1 MSGADDEDEEALM
14 QRALELSLRDL
25 STEEAVSY
33 HGAAGA
39 GAGGGDEMVTSDA
52 NDEDEVSQ
60 GV

>member
-1 MSGADDEDEEALM
+1 MSGADDDDEEALM

-39 GAGGGDEMVTSDA
+39 GGGDEMVTSDA